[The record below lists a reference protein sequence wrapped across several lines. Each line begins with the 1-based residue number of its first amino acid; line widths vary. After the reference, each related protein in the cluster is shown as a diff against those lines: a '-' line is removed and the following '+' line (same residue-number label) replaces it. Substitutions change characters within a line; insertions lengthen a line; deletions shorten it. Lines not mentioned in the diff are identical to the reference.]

1 MKKAVLTNRI
11 FTNFDESL
19 YEHIKKNLTY
29 KVPNKVPG
37 EKPIIVRTY
46 KTIGHRVISIPIG
59 RTDLIPDDYEIVDKR
74 TLKPVEFP
82 KFKFTLRPSQQH
94 IYNKVDDNCIIN
106 ANVSFGKT
114 FTAIA
119 VATKLKQKTLVIVH
133 TVILRDQWKEEIE
146 KTLGITPGIIG
157 SGKLDYHEKP
167 IVIANIQT
175 LRKYTSLLKE
185 EFGLVIVD
193 ECHHTPAKIFE
204 ETLNAFKARYKIGL
218 SATLGRRDHLH
229 VLLPD
234 FFGRVVH
241 KPPAENQ
248 LEPYVFIIKSSIPF
262 NSNNMIP
269 WANRVNELTARPE
282 YLDLVTGTA
291 EAFAEKGH
299 KVLIVSDRVEFL
311 DRCQNKLEA
320 RSVLVTSQTKDRD
333 ELHQEIELGN
343 KDILNG
349 SISIYKEG
357 VSLNYLSCVILAA
370 PINNIHLLDQL
381 TGRIMRKY
389 PDKLQPVVVDI
400 VLKGNTARN
409 QSRTRAGFYISKGW
423 KILYADIT

>member
-11 FTNFDESL
+11 YMNFEESL
-19 YEHIKKNLTY
+19 YDKVKKELTY
-29 KVPNKVPG
+29 KIPSKMPTD
-37 EKPIIVRTY
+37 PPTIIKTFR
-46 KTIGHRVISIPIG
+46 TIGHRVISLPIG
-59 RTDLIPDDYEIVDKR
+59 RQDLIPKDYEIIDKR
-74 TLKPVEFP
+74 TCKEVDFP
-82 KFKFTLRPSQQH
+82 KFKFSLRDSQQK
-94 IYNKVDDNCIIN
+94 IFDRVQDNCIIN

-133 TVILRDQWKEEIE
+133 TVILRDQWVEEIK

-157 SGKLDYHEKP
+157 SGKLDYISSP

-175 LRKYTSLLKE
+175 LRKHVNLLRDT
-185 EFGLVIVD
+185 FGLVIVD

-204 ETLNAFKARYKIGL
+204 ETLDGFRARYKIGL
-218 SATLGRRDHLH
+218 SATLGRRDFKHI
-229 VLLPD
+229 LLPD
-234 FFGRVVH
+234 YFGKNIY
-241 KPPAENQ
+241 KPPSENQ
-248 LEPYVFIIKSSIPF
+248 MEPYVFIIKSGITF
-262 NSNNMIP
+262 NSNPMIP
-269 WANRVNELTARPE
+269 WANKVNELVSRPE
-282 YLDLVTGTA
+282 YLDLVVSTA
-291 EAFAEKGH
+291 NSFANKGH

-311 DRCQNKLEA
+311 DRCQNILEE
-320 RSVLVTSQTKDRD
+320 RSVLVTSQTKNRD
-333 ELHQEIELGN
+333 ELHEELKLGN

-370 PINNIHLLDQL
+370 PINNVHLLDQL
-381 TGRIMRKY
+381 SGRIMRIY
-389 PDKLQPVVVDI
+389 PDKLQPVIVDI

-409 QSRTRAGFYISKGW
+409 QARTRAGFYISKAW